1 MKKIVSLLAML
12 TLAVCQQAFAE
23 SLIGGDA
30 EAGKAKAAACTA
42 CHGPGGNS
50 SNPEWPSLAGQSEA
64 YTVSQLKAFKDG
76 SRANAIMA
84 GQVAGLSEQ
93 DMKDIAAYFFNQ
105 EPVTGAASPELA
117 EDGETI
123 YRAGNKES
131 GVPACMGCH
140 GPAGEGNAAAAYP
153 RLAGQHADYVAA
165 QLRIYRDGERK
176 GTAKSKMMS
185 DVAGKLTDEEI
196 TAVASYLSGLHG
208 SN

>member
-1 MKKIVSLLAML
+1 MKKTLSLMAML
-12 TLAVCQQAFAE
+12 MLAVSQAALAD
-23 SLIGGDA
+23 SLIGGDP
-30 EAGKAKAAACTA
+30 EAGKAKAAACAA

-50 SNPEWPSLAGQSEA
+50 TNPEWPRLAGQSEA

-76 SRANAIMA
+76 SRSNPLMA

-105 EPVTGAASPELA
+105 DPLTGAASPELA
-117 EDGETI
+117 ETGESV
-123 YRAGNKES
+123 YRAGNAES
-131 GVPACMGCH
+131 GVPACIGCH
-140 GPAGEGNAAAAYP
+140 GPAGDGNAAAAYP

-185 DVAGKLTDEEI
+185 DVAAKLTDEEI
-196 TAVASYLSGLHG
+196 AAVASYLSGLH
-208 SN
+208 

>member
-1 MKKIVSLLAML
+1 MKKIVSLLALL
-12 TLAVCQQAFAE
+12 TLALCQQAFAE

-50 SNPEWPSLAGQSEA
+50 TNPEWPRLAGQSEA
-64 YTVSQLKAFKDG
+64 YTVGQLKAFKDG
-76 SRANAIMA
+76 SRANPLMA
-84 GQVAGLSEQ
+84 GQVMNLSEQ

-105 EPVTGAASPELA
+105 DALAGAASPDLA
-117 EDGETI
+117 EAGATV

-140 GPAGEGNAAAAYP
+140 GPAGDGNAAAAYP

-165 QLRIYRDGERK
+165 QLRIYRDGKRK

-185 DVAGKLTDEEI
+185 DVAAKLTDEEI
-196 TAVASYLSGLHG
+196 TAVASYLSGLH
-208 SN
+208 